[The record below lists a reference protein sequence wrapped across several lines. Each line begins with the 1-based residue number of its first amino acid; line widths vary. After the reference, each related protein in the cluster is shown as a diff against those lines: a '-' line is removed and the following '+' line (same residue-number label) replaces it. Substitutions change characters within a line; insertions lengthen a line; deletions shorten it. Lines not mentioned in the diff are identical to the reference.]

1 MNTLWSMWNGETF
14 KIPNTGFTLKGF
26 SIAALRSNFFIPEL
40 KIMLDAG
47 LSANVSPELI
57 CVTHC
62 HSDHCANLPY
72 HIYSIAEGKRVP
84 ILTPAA
90 SYSRILG
97 YIKAAFAMSL
107 DNDNEED
114 IAKHLSSF
122 VDVVPTH
129 PGRIELDHIPGRSI
143 TVEIIPCFHTVPS
156 IGFGFIEK
164 RKKLLEEYSHLPGK
178 ELAALK
184 KQGINI
190 NHEVEVPFFIYLGDT
205 SKKILE
211 TERIYSY
218 STIMIECTFILEE
231 ELQQAEITQHMHW
244 NDLVKAIRSHPDNF
258 FILYHFSQR
267 YKPEEIRQFFA
278 VNASD
283 ITNMHTWISS

>member
-1 MNTLWSMWNGETF
+1 MWTKGDSF
-14 KIPNTGFTLKGF
+14 RIPNTGYTLKGF

-47 LSANVSPELI
+47 LSANLSAEVI

-72 HIYSIAEGKRVP
+72 HLYSIAEGKKVP
-84 ILTPAA
+84 VLTPAA
-90 SYSRILG
+90 SYTRILG

-107 DNDNEED
+107 DNDNDEEVMQH
-114 IAKHLSSF
+114 ISSF
-122 VDVVPTH
+122 VDVIPTH
-129 PGRIELDHIPGRSI
+129 PGRMDLEHLPGKSI
-143 TVEIIPCFHTVPS
+143 TVEVIPCFHTVPS

-164 RKKLLEEYSHLPGK
+164 RKKLLETYANLPGK

-190 NHEVEVPFFIYLGDT
+190 NYEIEFPFFLYLGDT
-205 SKKILE
+205 SRQILE
-211 TERIYSY
+211 TERIYAY

-231 ELQQAEITQHMHW
+231 EIQQAEMTQHMHW
-244 NDLVKAIRSHPDNF
+244 NDLMPVIRSHPENF

-267 YKPEEIRQFFA
+267 YKPNEIQEFFA
-278 VNASD
+278 KVASD
-283 ITNMHTWISS
+283 IPNMYAWISS